1 MAKEKREV
9 LTVFTDKYNVDD
21 PDSLDES
28 QKENNIF
35 PIDNISKPRSKSL
48 FKWVVFAF
56 IILVVLILFVILLN
70 I

>member
-28 QKENNIF
+28 QNENNIF
-35 PIDNISKPRSKSL
+35 PVDKTTEAPNKSL

>member
-35 PIDNISKPRSKSL
+35 PIDNISKPRSKPL
-48 FKWVVFAF
+48 FKGLVFTAVA
-56 IILVVLILFVILLN
+56 LGLLILLLILLN